1 MVADLVRNL
10 AERGGAVSVE
20 LLSGSG
26 DDLSSTARWPETAA
40 PAEPADVDEHTL
52 TTPVLD
58 GRVRRGVLVLTLP
71 DGVPADPSH
80 HELLRET
87 AACVAIAMREERLRT
102 QVTVAA
108 ADVERLDAD
117 LRGVREQLALV
128 RDAERRR
135 LVAAIVTASSAQLAG
150 VRESV
155 RELPN
160 PARPSTSG
168 QDGAEQATAALGQL
182 RDRLG
187 DLIDG
192 FRAVVRGVHPT
203 VLRDHGPLPALR
215 ELAVDL
221 PRQVR
226 FTGDFTRRA
235 GWEVES
241 GFYHGVAAVL
251 QVFAASGAEHPL
263 QVTLDYEH
271 AVLTALVR
279 DEPVPRTWIA
289 RVRDALAL
297 DAERIAA
304 LGGTL
309 VPEVTGDAVTV
320 RISLPDR
327 FGPAAPVVNRR
338 NSSRGSAADRVGSL
352 LARMRVLA
360 VAGARADDERAA
372 EWSAL
377 ASRLDEPPRVAVTGD
392 ESATVLDALVGAEVR
407 AAVPDRVT
415 TWLTAGPVPLV
426 TTWPRGDG
434 RPDRA
439 PLAMA
444 RLPATAAELAQVYR
458 VSVQWPSAF
467 LRDLTLIDLVDPT
480 PADLAAAADAV
491 VHVLPARPTER
502 DAALL
507 RELRGAVLVI
517 AAATSDAG
525 VELATGNCDV
535 VVRLDPRLALLGA
548 TLRDAEFRIV
558 RRLTDIELEGDVE
571 ATRPARGAEVLR
583 RFPPA
588 ALTVARDAV
597 RDGGVDNAPGLAR
610 LLSERSGLDRLA
622 GALTE
627 HVAADGDL
635 VVARRVVRDMT
646 ALCRRGVPEVLSREV
661 ERLALTSR
669 ELAEFAV
676 LDALR
681 RGSLVLPDTA
691 AAIQLLGGFGRGPRE
706 RLGLPADASSADIV
720 AAAAVAGRLWQ
731 RHADTR
737 QAGAREHD
745 ACLVLGGAASE
756 LAAGFR

>member
-1 MVADLVRNL
+1 VVADLVRNL
-10 AERGGAVSVE
+10 AERGGAVSAE

-26 DDLSSTARWPETAA
+26 DDLSSTVRWPESAA
-40 PAEPADVDEHTL
+40 PVDPVAPGERTVV
-52 TTPVLD
+52 TPVLD
-58 GRVRRGVLVLTLP
+58 GRVRRGVLALTLP
-71 DGVPADPSH
+71 GGLPSDASH

-87 AACVAIAMREERLRT
+87 AACVAIAMREERLRS
-102 QVTVAA
+102 QVGVAA

-155 RELPN
+155 RELPG
-160 PARPSTSG
+160 PARPGDSVP
-168 QDGAEQATAALGQL
+168 DAAEHATAALGQL

-251 QVFAASGAEHPL
+251 QVFAASGAGPPL
-263 QVTLDYEH
+263 QVTLGYDN

-279 DEPVPRTWIA
+279 DQPVPRTWIA
-289 RVRDALAL
+289 RVREALAL
-297 DAERIAA
+297 DAERVAA
-304 LGGTL
+304 LGGTML
-309 VPEVTGDAVTV
+309 PEVTGDAVTV

-327 FGPAAPVVNRR
+327 FGPAAPVVDRR
-338 NSSRGSAADRVGSL
+338 DTSRGSATDRVGSL

-360 VAGARADDERAA
+360 VAGARADEERAE

-377 ASRLDEPPRVAVTGD
+377 ASRVDEPPRVAVTG
-392 ESATVLDALVGAEVR
+392 EETAAVLDALVGAEVR
-407 AAVPDRVT
+407 GAVPDRVT

-426 TTWPRGDG
+426 TTWPRGAG

-458 VSVQWPSAF
+458 VSVQWPSTF
-467 LRDLTLIDLVDPT
+467 LRDLTLVDLLDPT

-517 AAATSDAG
+517 AAASSDEG

-548 TLRDAEFRIV
+548 TLRDTEFRVV
-558 RRLTDIELEGDVE
+558 RRLTDIELEADVG

-588 ALTVARDAV
+588 ALTVARDAI
-597 RDGGVDNAPGLAR
+597 RDGQVDNVPGLAR

-622 GALTE
+622 ATLTE

-635 VVARRVVRDMT
+635 VVARRVVRGMT
-646 ALCRRGVPEVLSREV
+646 ALCRRGVPEALSREV

-681 RGSLVLPDTA
+681 RGSLVLPDSA
-691 AAIQLLGGFGRGPRE
+691 DAIRLLGGSGRGPRE
-706 RLGLPADASSADIV
+706 RLGLPADASSADI
-720 AAAAVAGRLWQ
+720 AAAAAAAGRLWQ
-731 RHADTR
+731 RHADGR

-745 ACLVLGGAASE
+745 ACLVLAVAATE
-756 LAAGFR
+756 IAAGSR